1 MAKTIIITG
10 AGRGV
15 GKSCAER
22 FLKEGW
28 SVGLIGRNPDPLS
41 EMEKEHENAMALPC
55 DVADAD
61 AVDASFNAFVERFG
75 RLDALF
81 NNAGITLPGKPI
93 DEVDVDDWRSL
104 IDINLT
110 GSFICARKAFGLMRH
125 QDRKAAALSITDLC
139 LPMCRVWALWPT
151 RLKTCDH
158 GVNPHD
164 FIRWPRLQYRMWSN

>member
-28 SVGLIGRNPDPLS
+28 SVGLIGRTPDPLT
-41 EMEKEHENAMALPC
+41 EMEKMHEHAMALPC

-61 AVDASFNAFVERFG
+61 AVDAAFGAFAGRFG

-81 NNAGITLPGKPI
+81 NNAGITLPGKP
-93 DEVDVDDWRSL
+93 
-104 IDINLT
+104 LT
-110 GSFICARKAFGLMRH
+110 KLMLMIGGH
-125 QDRKAAALSITDLC
+125 
-139 LPMCRVWALWPT
+139 
-151 RLKTCDH
+151 
-158 GVNPHD
+158 
-164 FIRWPRLQYRMWSN
+164 

>member
-1 MAKTIIITG
+1 MV
-10 AGRGV
+10 R
-15 GKSCAER
+15 
-22 FLKEGW
+22 W
-28 SVGLIGRNPDPLS
+28 PIGRNPDPLS

-61 AVDASFNAFVERFG
+61 AVDASFDAFVGRFG

-110 GSFICARKAFGLMRH
+110 GRLSVHERH
-125 QDRKAAALSITDLC
+125 LA
-139 LPMCRVWALWPT
+139 
-151 RLKTCDH
+151 
-158 GVNPHD
+158 
-164 FIRWPRLQYRMWSN
+164 